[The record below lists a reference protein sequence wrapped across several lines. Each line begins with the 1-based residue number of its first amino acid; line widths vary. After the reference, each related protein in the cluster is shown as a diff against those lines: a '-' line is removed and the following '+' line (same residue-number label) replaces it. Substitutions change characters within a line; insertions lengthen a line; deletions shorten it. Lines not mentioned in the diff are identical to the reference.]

1 MSKETFKDAISKY
14 NLSVNDFLNLR
25 DEWNTLSF
33 SDREDLIMEEEKKK
47 NNESINQGCHC
58 ISRNQRRM
66 HA

>member
-1 MSKETFKDAISKY
+1 MSKETFKDALSKY

-33 SDREDLIMEEEKKK
+33 SDRKDLIMEEN
-47 NNESINQGCHC
+47 NNESNNQDCHY
-58 ISRNQRRM
+58 IARNQRRM

>member
-1 MSKETFKDAISKY
+1 MSKETFKDALSKY

-33 SDREDLIMEEEKKK
+33 SDREDLIMEEN
-47 NNESINQGCHC
+47 NNESNNKGCYY

>member
-1 MSKETFKDAISKY
+1 MSKETFKDALSKY

-33 SDREDLIMEEEKKK
+33 SDREDLIMEEN
-47 NNESINQGCHC
+47 NNESNNQDCHY

>member
-1 MSKETFKDAISKY
+1 MSKETFKDSISKH

-33 SDREDLIMEEEKKK
+33 SDRKDLIMEEN
-47 NNESINQGCHC
+47 NNESNNQGCYY

>member
-1 MSKETFKDAISKY
+1 MSKETFKDALSKY
-14 NLSVNDFLNLR
+14 NLSVNDFLDLR

-33 SDREDLIMEEEKKK
+33 SDREDLIMEDEN
-47 NNESINQGCHC
+47 NNESINQDCHY

>member
-1 MSKETFKDAISKY
+1 MSKETFKDALSKY

-33 SDREDLIMEEEKKK
+33 SDREDLIMEEEN
-47 NNESINQGCHC
+47 NNEPNNHGCYY

-66 HA
+66 HV

>member
-1 MSKETFKDAISKY
+1 MSKETFKDALSKY

-33 SDREDLIMEEEKKK
+33 SNREDLIMEEN
-47 NNESINQGCHC
+47 NNESNNQGCHC

>member
-1 MSKETFKDAISKY
+1 MSKETFKDALSKY

-33 SDREDLIMEEEKKK
+33 SDREDLIMEEEN
-47 NNESINQGCHC
+47 NNEPNNQDCHY

>member
-33 SDREDLIMEEEKKK
+33 SDREDLIMEEN
-47 NNESINQGCHC
+47 NNESNNQDCYY

>member
-1 MSKETFKDAISKY
+1 MSKEIFKDTLNKH

-33 SDREDLIMEEEKKK
+33 SDREDLIMEEN
-47 NNESINQGCHC
+47 NNEPNNQDCHY